1 MGRAPSDVVLPARAP
16 SFDAVPRGPPMAVD
30 TVPDLT
36 RTERAVESAAV
47 RSTSLVL
54 LAVLGTLY
62 TLYFAR
68 AFFIPIVFAVL
79 LNFLLSPAIRALT
92 RIRIR
97 PPIGAA
103 IVVVLLL
110 LAVGGG
116 VYALAGPAQSVA
128 ASAPAS
134 LAKANQRLRTLIVAR
149 VQKATS
155 QVELAAGTL
164 GDSVGQRPKREIA
177 VNSEPSIG
185 SRILGTTQVIIAAV
199 LEITFLLYF
208 LLASGDLFL
217 QKFVKVLPAFGDKR
231 KAVDIARAT
240 ESAVSAYLTL
250 TLLVNLGEGT
260 VVALMLWALGMPSPA
275 LWGAL
280 VVLAE
285 FIPYLGALVAIV
297 LLGLAGLTTFDNLW
311 HALLVPTAF
320 LLVSLLQANLVSPA
334 VLGRRLTLNPVAI
347 FVGLAFFF
355 WIWGVAGA
363 FLAVPLLATLKIFC
377 DHIEPLASLGEFL
390 GERDD
395 AERRAMVRPDAKPA

>member
-1 MGRAPSDVVLPARAP
+1 MDGEA
-16 SFDAVPRGPPMAVD
+16 
-30 TVPDLT
+30 VPDLT
-36 RTERAVESAAV
+36 RTETAIESPAV
-47 RSTSLVL
+47 RSTSLVVV
-54 LAVLGTLY
+54 AVLATLY

-68 AFFIPIVFAVL
+68 AFFVPIVFAVL
-79 LNFLLSPAIRALT
+79 LNFLLSPVIRALT

-97 PPIGAA
+97 PPVGAA
-103 IVVVLLL
+103 IVVLVLLA
-110 LAVGGG
+110 AVGGG

-128 ASAPAS
+128 ESAPAS
-134 LAKANQRLRTLIVAR
+134 LAKANEKLRTLILAR
-149 VQKATS
+149 VQKATT

-164 GDSVGQRPKREIA
+164 GDSVGQRPKREIV
-177 VNSEPSIG
+177 VNTAPSIG
-185 SRILGTTQVIIAAV
+185 SRLLGTTQVIVAAI

-208 LLASGDLFL
+208 LLAAGDLFL

-231 KAVDIARAT
+231 KAVDIARAV
-240 ESAVSAYLTL
+240 ESSVSAYLTV
-250 TLLVNLGEGT
+250 TLLVNLGEGI
-260 VVALMLWALGMPSPA
+260 VVTLLLWLLGMPHPA

-285 FIPYLGALVAIV
+285 FIPYLGALCAVV
-297 LLGLAGLTTFDNLW
+297 LLGLAGLTTFDNVW
-311 HALLVPTAF
+311 HALLVPAAF
-320 LLVSLLQANLVSPA
+320 LLVTLVQSNLVSPS

-377 DHIEPLASLGEFL
+377 DHIGSLAALGEFL

-395 AERRAMVRPDAKPA
+395 TERRAMVRPDTQAA